1 MAIVNKNF
9 RVKNGLIVDGSVAT
23 VNGYNVLT
31 EASTAFIISTVGG
44 SADTANTP
52 NTVVKRDG
60 SGNFAAG
67 TITASIVGNLTG
79 DVTGTVSSLSNH
91 DTGDLA
97 EGSNLYFTNARAL
110 SATAAAYD
118 AAGAAS
124 SAQANAAT
132 DATAKVAAEV
142 TARNSAIASAIATEV
157 SDRNTAIATAKT
169 AAEATAAT
177 DATTKANAAQSA
189 AISAAAA
196 DATSKANAAQS
207 AAEATASA
215 DATSK
220 ANAAQSAAEATAS
233 ADATSKANAAQSA
246 AIAAAATA
254 AGTALS
260 TAISTEVSNRNTAIS
275 NAVDS
280 LVDGAPALLNTLNEL
295 AAAINDDAN
304 YTTTITTALGTKANA
319 ADVTAALAGKEDAL
333 TAAQFTNKAIM
344 GSSGNSYGLVGT
356 SEYLDVKDTNGYNK
370 EIELDIAA
378 VEAKL
383 TTDGYAKQS
392 DIATAQSAAA
402 TDATTKANAAQSA
415 AATDATT
422 KVAAEATA
430 RNSAISTAISGEVT
444 DRNAAIATAQAA
456 AQADAEATAADAL
469 SDAKDGTTPF
479 TKVNVNDVSAIQAA
493 TTTVA
498 SAGTVNAIT
507 WSGSDYRTAKAL
519 VKFKNGVNTQVSEV
533 LLTLDTSNNVSITEF
548 GSINTGTDL
557 GTVSAAYASGSVSI
571 SVTTTYASTDVMVHA
586 TLIK

>member
-67 TITASIVGNLTG
+67 TITANIVGNLTG
-79 DVTGTVSSLSNH
+79 NVTGTVSSLSNH
-91 DTGDLA
+91 DTGHLA

-132 DATAKVAAEV
+132 DATSKVAAEA
-142 TARNSAIASAIATEV
+142 TARNSAIAAAIATEV
-157 SDRNTAIATAKT
+157 TNRNSAIATAKS
-169 AAEATAAT
+169 EAISAAAT
-177 DATTKANAAQSA
+177 DATTKANAAQA
-189 AISAAAA
+189 
-196 DATSKANAAQS
+196 
-207 AAEATASA
+207 AAEATAA
-215 DATSK
+215 GAL
-220 ANAAQSAAEATAS
+220 
-233 ADATSKANAAQSA
+233 SA
-246 AIAAAATA
+246 AIATEV
-254 AGTALS
+254 TNRNS
-260 TAISTEVSNRNTAIS
+260 AISTAVSS
-275 NAVDS
+275 V
-280 LVDGAPALLNTLNEL
+280 VDGAPALLDTLNEL

-304 YTTTITTALGTKANA
+304 YTTTITTALATKANSTQVA
-319 ADVTAALAGKEDAL
+319 T
-333 TAAQFTNKAIM
+333 
-344 GSSGNSYGLVGT
+344 
-356 SEYLDVKDTNGYNK
+356 
-370 EIELDIAA
+370 
-378 VEAKL
+378 
-383 TTDGYAKQS
+383 
-392 DIATAQSAAA
+392 DIATAVSTAAS
-402 TDATTKANAAQSA
+402 DATS
-415 AATDATT
+415 

-430 RNSAISTAISGEVT
+430 RNSAISTAIAGEVT
-444 DRNAAIATAQAA
+444 NRNSAIATAQSA
-456 AQADAEATAADAL
+456 AQAAAETTAASNL
-469 SDAKDGTTPF
+469 TNVKNGTTPF
-479 TKVNVNDVSAIQAA
+479 TVVNVNDVSAIRAA

-498 SAGTVNAIT
+498 SAGTVNVIT

-548 GSINTGTDL
+548 GSINTGADL
-557 GTVSAAYASGSVSI
+557 GTISAAYASGNVSI
-571 SVTTTYASTDVMVHA
+571 SVTTVYASTDVMVHA

>member
-79 DVTGTVSSLSNH
+79 NVTGTVSSLSNH

-110 SATAAAYD
+110 AATAAAYD

-132 DATAKVAAEV
+132 DATSKVAAEATARTSAIAAAIATEV
-142 TARNSAIASAIATEV
+142 TDRNSAIA
-157 SDRNTAIATAKT
+157 TAKS
-169 AAEATAAT
+169 EA
-177 DATTKANAAQSA
+177 
-189 AISAAAA
+189 I
-196 DATSKANAAQS
+196 
-207 AAEATASA
+207 
-215 DATSK
+215 
-220 ANAAQSAAEATAS
+220 
-233 ADATSKANAAQSA
+233 
-246 AIAAAATA
+246 
-254 AGTALS
+254 
-260 TAISTEVSNRNTAIS
+260 
-275 NAVDS
+275 
-280 LVDGAPALLNTLNEL
+280 
-295 AAAINDDAN
+295 
-304 YTTTITTALGTKANA
+304 
-319 ADVTAALAGKEDAL
+319 
-333 TAAQFTNKAIM
+333 
-344 GSSGNSYGLVGT
+344 
-356 SEYLDVKDTNGYNK
+356 
-370 EIELDIAA
+370 
-378 VEAKL
+378 
-383 TTDGYAKQS
+383 
-392 DIATAQSAAA
+392 
-402 TDATTKANAAQSA
+402 SA

-422 KVAAEATA
+422 KVAAAATA
-430 RNSAISTAISGEVT
+430 RNSAISTAIAGEVT
-444 DRNAAIATAQAA
+444 DRNSAIATAQAA
-456 AQADAEATAADAL
+456 AQADAEATAASAL
-469 SDAKDGTTPF
+469 ADVADGTTPF
-479 TKVNVNDVSAIQAA
+479 TVVNVNDVSAIRAA

-533 LLTLDTSNNVSITEF
+533 LLTLDTSNNVSVTEF

-557 GTVSAAYASGSVSI
+557 GTISAAYASGSVSI

>member
-23 VNGYNVLT
+23 VNGFNVLT

-79 DVTGTVSSLSNH
+79 NVTGTVSSLSNH
-91 DTGDLA
+91 DTDDLA

-110 SATAAAYD
+110 AATAAAYD

-132 DATAKVAAEV
+132 DATAKVAAEA

-157 SDRNTAIATAKT
+157 TDRNSAIATAKT
-169 AAEATAAT
+169 
-177 DATTKANAAQSA
+177 
-189 AISAAAA
+189 
-196 DATSKANAAQS
+196 

-220 ANAAQSAAEATAS
+220 ANAAKVAAEATA
-233 ADATSKANAAQSA
+233 AAALSA
-246 AIAAAATA
+246 AIT
-254 AGTALS
+254 
-260 TAISTEVSNRNTAIS
+260 TEVSDRNTAI
-275 NAVDS
+275 NTAVS
-280 LVDGAPALLNTLNEL
+280 VLTTGAPELLDTLNEL

-304 YTTTITTALGTKANA
+304 YASTMTTALATKANA
-319 ADVTAALAGKEDAL
+319 SQVT
-333 TAAQFTNKAIM
+333 T
-344 GSSGNSYGLVGT
+344 
-356 SEYLDVKDTNGYNK
+356 
-370 EIELDIAA
+370 DIAA
-378 VEAKL
+378 AV
-383 TTDGYAKQS
+383 S
-392 DIATAQSAAA
+392 TASA
-402 TDATTKANAAQSA
+402 DATS
-415 AATDATT
+415 

-444 DRNAAIATAQAA
+444 DRNVAIAAAQAA
-456 AQADAEATAADAL
+456 AQAAAEATAADAVADL
-469 SDAKDGTTPF
+469 KDGTAPF
-479 TKVNVNDVSAIQAA
+479 TVVNVNDVAAVRAA
-493 TTTVA
+493 TTTVS
-498 SAGTVNAIT
+498 SAGTVNALT

-533 LLTLDTSNNVSITEF
+533 LLTLDTSNNVSVTEF

-557 GTVSAAYASGSVSI
+557 GTISAAYASGSVSI
-571 SVTTTYASTDVMVHA
+571 SVTTTYASTDVMVYA